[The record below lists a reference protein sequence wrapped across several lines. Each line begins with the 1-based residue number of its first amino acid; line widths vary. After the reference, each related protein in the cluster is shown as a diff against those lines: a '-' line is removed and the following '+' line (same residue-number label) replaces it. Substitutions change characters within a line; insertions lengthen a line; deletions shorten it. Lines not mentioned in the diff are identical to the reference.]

1 MGKILIVLGPTGSGK
16 SRSIKN
22 LNPGETIIINVLK
35 KDLPFKGSR
44 TSYVEG
50 RNMFALDK
58 WEEVSPFITE
68 VSGNANAAAVKTIII
83 DDARFIMEKEFMK
96 RAKEVGYTKFTEY
109 AQHFHSIIEASE
121 QSRNDLKVVLMLHDD
136 DIVNDKTIVGKKCKL
151 VGQMVEAH
159 YNPIEVVS
167 MCLYCA
173 PSFDKN
179 NEPVFQFYTQKALIN
194 GVEIPAKTPE
204 EMFSTKTIP
213 NDLALVFKA
222 MEEYY
227 N

>member
-16 SRSIKN
+16 SRSVKN
-22 LNPGETIIINVLK
+22 LNPKETIVINVLK
-35 KDLPFKGSR
+35 KDLPFRGSA
-44 TSYVEG
+44 TSYQWNA
-50 RNMFALDK
+50 NMFALDK
-58 WEEVSPFITE
+58 WDEVAPFIST
-68 VSGNANAAAVKTIII
+68 VSNDVAAVKTIII

-109 AQHFHSIIEASE
+109 AQHFHSIIEAAE
-121 QSRNDLKVVLMLHDD
+121 QARTDLKVVLMLHDD
-136 DIVNDKTIVGKKCKL
+136 DVMNDKTIVGKKAKL
-151 VGQMVEAH
+151 VGQMVEVH

-167 MCLYCA
+167 ICLYCS

-179 NEPVFQFYTQKALIN
+179 NKPVFQFYTQKALVN

-204 EMFSTKTIP
+204 EMFPTETIP
-213 NDLALVFKA
+213 NDLSLVFKA

>member
-22 LNPGETIIINVLK
+22 LNPKETVVINVLK
-35 KDLPFKGSR
+35 KDLPFRGSAS
-44 TSYVEG
+44 SYMWNA
-50 RNMFALDK
+50 NMFALDK
-58 WEEVSPFITE
+58 WDEVAPFITTLSSD
-68 VSGNANAAAVKTIII
+68 VPQVKTVII

-109 AQHFHSIIEASE
+109 AQHFHNIIEAAE
-121 QSRNDLKVVLMLHDD
+121 QARQDLKVVLMLHDD
-136 DIVNDKTIVGKKCKL
+136 DVVNDKTIVGKKAKL

-167 MCLYCA
+167 ICLYCS
-173 PSFDKN
+173 PTFDKN
-179 NEPVFQFYTQKALIN
+179 NKPVFQFYTQKALVN

-204 EMFSTKTIP
+204 EMFPTETIP

>member
-1 MGKILIVLGPTGSGK
+1 MGKIIIVLGPTGSGK

-22 LNPGETIIINVLK
+22 LDPKSTVIINTLK

-44 TSYVEG
+44 ALYSEVN
-50 RNMFALDK
+50 RNMVAMDTWDK
-58 WEEVSPFITE
+58 VVPFIQL
-68 VSGNANAAAVKTIII
+68 VSTQAPGVKTLII

-96 RAKEVGYTKFTEY
+96 RAKEVGYTKFTEL
-109 AQHFHSIIEASE
+109 AQHFHSIIETSE
-121 QSRNDLKVVLMLHDD
+121 AARDDLKVVLMLHDD
-136 DIVNDKTIVGKKCKL
+136 DIVNDKVITGKKAKL

-167 MCLYCA
+167 MCLYCC

-179 NEPVFQFYTQKALIN
+179 NEPVFQFYTTKALIN

-204 EMFSTKTIP
+204 EMFDTKTIP

-222 MEEYY
+222 MDEYY

>member
-16 SRSIKN
+16 SRSTKN
-22 LNPGETIIINVLK
+22 LNPQETVIINTLK

-44 TSYVEG
+44 KLYSEAN
-50 RNMFALDK
+50 RNMVSIDTWDK
-58 WEEVSPFITE
+58 VVPFIQMLSTQAP
-68 VSGNANAAAVKTIII
+68 NIKTLII

-109 AQHFHSIIEASE
+109 AQHFHSIIEAAE
-121 QSRNDLKVVLMLHDD
+121 QARPDLKVVMMLHDD
-136 DIVNDKTIVGKKCKL
+136 DIVNDKVIVGKKAKL

-179 NEPVFQFYTQKALIN
+179 NEPVFQFYTRKALIN
-194 GVEIPAKTPE
+194 GIEIPAKTPE
-204 EMFSTKTIP
+204 EMFDAKTIP
-213 NDLALVFKA
+213 NDLDLVFKA
-222 MEEYY
+222 MDEYY

>member
-1 MGKILIVLGPTGSGK
+1 MLGPTGSGK
-16 SRSIKN
+16 SRSVKN
-22 LNPGETIIINVLK
+22 LDPKETIIINTLK

-44 TSYVEG
+44 SLYKENV
-50 RNMFALDK
+50 NMFEIDTWDAVTPFIK
-58 WEEVSPFITE
+58 EVSTNPG
-68 VSGNANAAAVKTIII
+68 VAGVKTIII

-96 RAKEVGYTKFTEY
+96 RAKETGYSKFTEL
-109 AQHFHSIIEASE
+109 AQHFHSIIEAAESA
-121 QSRNDLKVVLMLHDD
+121 RNDLKVVLMLHDD
-136 DIVNDKTIVGKKCKL
+136 DIINDKVITGKKAKL

-167 MCLYCA
+167 MCLYCN

-179 NEPVFQFYTQKALIN
+179 NEPVFQFYTRKALIN

-204 EMFSTKTIP
+204 EMFETKTIP
-213 NDLALVFKA
+213 NDLKLVFEA
-222 MEEYY
+222 MEKYY